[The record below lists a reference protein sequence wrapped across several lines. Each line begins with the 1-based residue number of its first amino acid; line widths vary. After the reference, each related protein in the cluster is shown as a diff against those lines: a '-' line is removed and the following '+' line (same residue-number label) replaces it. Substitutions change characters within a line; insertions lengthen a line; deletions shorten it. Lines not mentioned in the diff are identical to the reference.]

1 MAVVIQ
7 DFEAVQEGAG
17 GGAGTG
23 GKPAP
28 ATGPTSHA
36 ALDQLINRRRA
47 RQLRLWAS

>member
-17 GGAGTG
+17 GAAGKG
-23 GKPAP
+23 GKSPP
-28 ATGPTSHA
+28 ATGPTAHA
-36 ALDQLINRRRA
+36 ALDQMINRRRA